1 MSATV
6 PHPPIWRPVTLW
18 LLNFLIAG
26 VLGYLVM
33 LQQTVNHPNVVASL
47 HLLPPNSEGMSQELQ
62 EAVAEAAQDGQA
74 PAVEAQP
81 LVEIPSELKSR
92 LVEIGEEPYW
102 SVVASEDAEVTEGS
116 WHTVLVQ
123 NRTKFDST
131 QWVEASRD
139 WLLVEHDE
147 RLKVQFRSEVDAMR
161 DILSRKNRGK
171 YAVQMVSLP
180 EREFAKAVE
189 LMRRLQREG
198 HYAYLHR
205 TENAYKGTHWFR
217 VRVGFFKNP
226 DEARTQGQEILE
238 HFRAE
243 KLFPESFW
251 PVRPSSQ
258 ELSKELL
265 DLRKPLNKPWVLTLP
280 LYADLAAALKDVA
293 ALAGKVDA
301 SYLSARM
308 DSESGQPQYRLRIG
322 FYEKEGEA
330 TAILRRLKKEKT
342 PPFLS
347 EASVARL

>member
-1 MSATV
+1 MSALT

-18 LLNFLIAG
+18 MLNFLIAG

-33 LQQTVNHPNVVASL
+33 LQQAVDHPNVMVSL
-47 HLLPPNSEGMSQELQ
+47 HLPLQNTEGMSKEL
-62 EAVAEAAQDGQA
+62 EDAVAEVAQTEQANPVAAEPVA
-74 PAVEAQP
+74 
-81 LVEIPSELKSR
+81 IPVELKSR

-102 SVVASEDAEVTEGS
+102 SVVASADAEVTEDN

-131 QWVEASRD
+131 QWVAASRD
-139 WLLVEHDE
+139 WLLVEQDE

-180 EREFAKAVE
+180 EREFVKAVE

-226 DEARTQGQEILE
+226 DEARAQGQEILE

-243 KLFPESFW
+243 RIFPKSFW
-251 PVRPSSQ
+251 PVRPSPQ

-265 DLRKPLNKPWVLTLP
+265 DLRKPINKPWVLTLP
-280 LYADLAAALKDVA
+280 LYADLADALKDLA
-293 ALAGKVDA
+293 ALSGKVDA
-301 SYLSARM
+301 SYLSVRM
-308 DSESGQPQYRLRIG
+308 DPESGIPQYRLRIG
-322 FYEKEGEA
+322 FYEQKGEA
-330 TAILRRLKKEKT
+330 TAILRRLEQVKT

>member
-1 MSATV
+1 MSALA

-26 VLGYLVM
+26 ILGYLVM
-33 LQQTVNHPNVVASL
+33 LQQAVEHPNVVASL
-47 HLLPPNSEGMSQELQ
+47 HVPLQGVEEGMPRELE
-62 EAVAEAAQDGQA
+62 EAVAEATQEHQGDPAELVPA
-74 PAVEAQP
+74 PP
-81 LVEIPSELKSR
+81 ELKSR

-102 SVVASEDAEVTEGS
+102 SVVAAEDAQVTENR

-139 WLLVEHDE
+139 WLLVEQDE
-147 RLKVQFRSEVDAMR
+147 RLKVQFHSEVDAMR

-180 EREFAKAVE
+180 EREFAKAVA

-205 TENAYKGTHWFR
+205 TENVYKGTHWFR
-217 VRVGFFKNP
+217 GRVGFFKNP
-226 DEARTQGQEILE
+226 DEARLQGQEILE

-243 KLFPESFW
+243 SIFPENFW
-251 PVRPSSQ
+251 PVRPSPQ

-280 LYADLAAALKDVA
+280 TYSESELDAAFKDLAALS
-293 ALAGKVDA
+293 GKVDA
-301 SYLSARM
+301 SYLSARL
-308 DSESGQPQYRLRIG
+308 DPESGTPQYRLRIG
-322 FYEKEGEA
+322 FYEKQGEA
-330 TAILRRLKKEKT
+330 AAMLRRLRKDN
-342 PPFLS
+342 PVLS
-347 EASVARL
+347 EASVAKL